1 MDMNPETKKIFL
13 QSLTSR
19 KFITVL
25 YALTWLFIILL
36 VVILKP
42 TPSEAIVNALL
53 MAIAGMFTAFVGGNV
68 WGDHFG
74 KSNAPVEKTANKPAN
89 KPAEQIG
96 ETK

>member
-1 MDMNPETKKIFL
+1 MPISPETKKHFV
-13 QSLTSR
+13 QSLTSK

-25 YALTWLFIILL
+25 YSLTWLFAILL

-53 MAIAGMFTAFVGGNV
+53 MAIAGVFTAFVGGNV

-74 KSNAPVEKTANKPAN
+74 KSNAPVEKPAD